1 MLINNIDIS
10 KFSGKVLDVDIQ
22 NSNILNEFEDIN
34 NLIPFFQKSKVKLN
48 IITVTFLINSMD
60 KRKYYLD
67 KSNLLSEMLEPFEVY
82 FKDRN
87 LKFKCVLKG
96 QTSQA
101 SLKQIRGKLQL
112 TMYGYNIENEI
123 EVDINKILSKEI
135 TIVGNTEVPAIVE
148 ITPIVDIIDIT
159 LEGLADDPIKI
170 NNLKQNKKVILDGEL
185 QIITVDGVNKFG
197 DTDMWDFPSLKPGSN
212 TIKIS
217 RSDCNIKI
225 KYKPRFI

>member
-34 NLIPFFQKSKVKLN
+34 NLIPFFQKSRVKLN
-48 IITVTFLINSMD
+48 IITVTFLINSKD

-67 KSNLLSEMLEPFEVY
+67 KSNLLAEMLEPFEVY

-135 TIVGNTEVPAIVE
+135 TIVGNKEVPAIVE
-148 ITPIVDIIDIT
+148 VIPVVDIIDIT

-170 NNLKQNKKVILDGEL
+170 KNLKQNKKVVLDGEL
-185 QIITVDGVNKFG
+185 QTITVDGVNKYG
-197 DTDMWDFPSLKPGSN
+197 DTDMWDFPSLKPGVN
-212 TIKIS
+212 IIKIS
-217 RSDCNIKI
+217 RTDCNIKI

>member
-34 NLIPFFQKSKVKLN
+34 NLIPFFQKSRVKLN
-48 IITVTFLINSMD
+48 IITVTFLINSKD

-67 KSNLLSEMLEPFEVY
+67 KSNLLAEMLEPFEVY

-148 ITPIVDIIDIT
+148 VIPVVDIIDIT

-170 NNLKQNKKVILDGEL
+170 KNLKQNKKVILDGEL
-185 QIITVDGVNKFG
+185 QTITVDGVNKFG